1 MVLKKLCSFLSA
13 LILFQVM
20 LFNNVAALASELS
33 VSDCERWFYG
43 DYQTFA
49 IQSQDAQGYL
59 NLSTDDNTMYFK
71 VSYTLESAAEYGG
84 SQIAAAVENKNNSYE
99 ITFSADSDDDE
110 APLEIQKLF
119 TKETKYGQDIYFSFC
134 FTDKKDRTVVNDVS
148 LWLNVSGLSV
158 SLGSYQF
165 EPADAVTEVHTKGE
179 FSTAAFTKQ
188 NDDSGKERKTN
199 DMAGEETTKFTYTP
213 RFDGSDTNEGK
224 FAYESPS
231 DSDEQAETASP
242 LQPDES
248 SENSAAQQTAAAVSV
263 SEYSPETKAL
273 FALAGLFAVA
283 GAGFLLHA
291 AVRRK
296 GSTAVASDGGA
307 EASAGES
314 ACIDPDIVEI
324 INKNDSLDSEDE

>member
-1 MVLKKLCSFLSA
+1 MVLKKIFSFLSA

-134 FTDKKDRTVVNDVS
+134 FTDKKDRTTVNDVS
-148 LWLNVSGLSV
+148 LWLNVSDLGV
-158 SLGSYQF
+158 SLGSYRF
-165 EPADAVTEVHTKGE
+165 EPADAVTEVNTNGE
-179 FSTAAFTKQ
+179 FSTAGFTGQ
-188 NDDSGKERKTN
+188 SEDEGSDRQANDA
-199 DMAGEETTKFTYTP
+199 AGEETTKFSYTP
-213 RFDGSDTNEGK
+213 RFDDSDSGEGK

-231 DSDEQAETASP
+231 GSDEQAETASP
-242 LQPDES
+242 AQPDKS
-248 SENSAAQQTAAAVSV
+248 AENGAAQQTAAVSV

-273 FALAGLFAVA
+273 FALAGVFSAA
-283 GAGFLLHA
+283 GAGFLIHA
-291 AVRRK
+291 AVRRN
-296 GSTAVASDGGA
+296 GSTDAASGA
-307 EASAGES
+307 AAEDADDENAYV
-314 ACIDPDIVEI
+314 DPDIVEI